1 MDEEK
6 NLIDREETADAEVKD
21 DQVYPGIPK
30 VYPGIPRYTQSSY

>member
-21 DQVYPGIPK
+21 DQVYPGIP
-30 VYPGIPRYTQSSY
+30 RYTQSSY